1 MRRGPVIVLGW
12 LAVGAFS
19 AATASAAVA
28 YRITTDPP
36 SPRAGE
42 PTTVVVRTLFPAEA
56 PATASE
62 PQPLDDFP
70 WTFVAESPSGRTHQ
84 IALER
89 LGSSRHEW
97 IATFTFD
104 ETGHWEIGLDKRHLG
119 TPVDP
124 TLGARLS
131 VQVGDPDPP
140 MSPITG
146 AVAALSILAIAIAS
160 WLWISRRSA
169 ASARR

>member
-1 MRRGPVIVLGW
+1 MRLLLVVLGS
-12 LAVGAFS
+12 LAVGAFA
-19 AATASAAVA
+19 AATVSAAVA
-28 YRITTDPP
+28 YRITTDPQNP
-36 SPRAGE
+36 MAGE

-70 WTFVAESPSGRTHQ
+70 WTFVAESPSGRTHE

-89 LGSSRHEW
+89 LGASRYEW
-97 IATFTFD
+97 TATFTFD
-104 ETGHWEIGLDKRHLG
+104 EIGEWEIGLDKRHLG

-124 TLGARLS
+124 TLGARLT
-131 VQVGDPDPP
+131 VQVGDGDVP
-140 MSPITG
+140 MAPIAG
-146 AVAALSILAIAIAS
+146 AVAALAILAIAIAS
-160 WLWISRRSA
+160 WVWISRRSA